1 MDISFTNLLLGNI
14 IPILLDLILFL
25 YFFCT
30 NKSKNN
36 SFCLSRN
43 LQVIYMTNIYMYY
56 YYMINHFG
64 DRYFAK
70 HLSVSIVELSGAEGI
85 LKIFGLNNPENIY
98 EFFRA
103 IYWDLNSW
111 WAFLFQI
118 ELIILIQNPILISN
132 KRGNIYALFTFLLF
146 FSYFLFYVLGV
157 NNTLNRIR
165 ICFNIGF
172 PLITFYTLFIIIAL
186 SRYTHRTL
194 TKVIGISIQSTY
206 IILFYFHIYL
216 NKVMIHG
223 NYPKYY
229 FSIDGICLDCI
240 SIVLMLIFHF
250 FSNDSLS
257 FKQNS
262 SSRISRDTLLPLIK
276 SIEKESLFNF
286 NISKYVFKQNY
297 LCLLEGIITIS
308 KESQNQKGLN
318 ALLNKENIILLAKYN
333 CIFTNENKVTIE
345 REIGKPTHCFLCN
358 HIVLNEHYPEIFH
371 NIRYLNDISYD
382 VISESFNIQK
392 NIINLTEF
400 CQSEGKSGSIF
411 FFTHNRRFILKTIPE
426 REFQSLYDFALI
438 YNDYLIENKLSY
450 LVKIY
455 GLYTIDNGLSS
466 FHVILMENISP
477 FPTSKISYK
486 FDLKGSLFERDT
498 KDLLQNRRIKALKDN
513 DFLALKDKVNEHLI
527 NISNEN
533 IQIILETIQE
543 DIKLLTKANLMDYSL
558 YICIINNSGDINI
571 DNDKY
576 CVSNDNKY
584 IYCIGIIDYLTSYKM
599 RKVLEKR
606 MKNSIHF
613 TKNKNMF
620 SALEPILYQQRL
632 YNFIK
637 TNVFI

>member
-1 MDISFTNLLLGNI
+1 MDISFSQLFLGNI
-14 IPILLDLILFL
+14 IPILLDFILFL
-25 YFFCT
+25 YLFCS
-30 NKSKNN
+30 NKSKYN

-43 LQVIYMTNIYMYY
+43 LQIIYMTNIYMYY
-56 YYMINHFG
+56 YYMVNNFG
-64 DRYFAK
+64 DRYFAYN
-70 HLSVSIVELSGAEGI
+70 LSLSIVKSSGVPRKI
-85 LKIFGLNNPENIY
+85 LKLFGNDPKIIY
-98 EFFRA
+98 NFFRA
-103 IYWDLNSW
+103 VYWDLNSW
-111 WAFLFQI
+111 CAFLFQI
-118 ELIILIQNPILISN
+118 ELIILIQNPIQISN

-146 FSYFLFYVLGV
+146 FSYFPLDIFGHYNILFL
-157 NNTLNRIR
+157 IR
-165 ICFNIGF
+165 ICVTLGF

-186 SRYTHRTL
+186 SRYTQRTL
-194 TKVIGISIQSTY
+194 TKVIGISIQSIY

-216 NKVMIHG
+216 NKKLIHG
-223 NYPKYY
+223 SYPSYL
-229 FSIDGICLDCI
+229 SIDGICLDCI
-240 SIVLMLIFHF
+240 SIVLLFIFHF
-250 FSNDSLS
+250 FSNDSLP
-257 FKQNS
+257 FKQKTFS
-262 SSRISRDTLLPLIK
+262 LISRDTLLPLIN
-276 SIEKESLFNF
+276 SIEQEPLFNF

-297 LCLLEGIITIS
+297 LCLLEGIITIA
-308 KESQNQKGLN
+308 KDSQNKKGLN

-333 CIFTNENKVTIE
+333 CIFTNENKVSIE
-345 REIGKPTHCFLCN
+345 SQIGKSRHCFLFN

-371 NIRYLNDISYD
+371 NIRYINDISYD
-382 VISESFNIQK
+382 IISESFDIQK
-392 NIINLTEF
+392 NMTNLTKF

-426 REFQSLYDFALI
+426 REFQSLSDFALI

-498 KDLLQNRRIKALKDN
+498 KDLLQNRKIKALKDN
-513 DFLALKDKVNEHLI
+513 DFLELKDKVNEHLI
-527 NISNEN
+527 NISSEN
-533 IQIILETIQE
+533 NQIILETIQQ

-558 YICIINNSGDINI
+558 YICIISNSEDIKI

-606 MKNSIHF
+606 IKNIIHF